1 MKHIELPSS
10 TGMIMYTKYEES
22 IMNGTDYIYIANED
36 GSIYVYDVKSESFI
50 MNYTNEKETCISFD
64 ISPTPSLDKIVSG
77 GASTNIYSNK
87 LDYQNVFLIFIIIFI

>member
-1 MKHIELPSS
+1 
-10 TGMIMYTKYEES
+10 MYTKYEES